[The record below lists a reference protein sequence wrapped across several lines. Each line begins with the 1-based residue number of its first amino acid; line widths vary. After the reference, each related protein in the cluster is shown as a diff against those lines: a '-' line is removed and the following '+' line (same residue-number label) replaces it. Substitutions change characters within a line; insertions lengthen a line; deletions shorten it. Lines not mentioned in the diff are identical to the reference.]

1 MSFSLKQLCGVII
14 QEDALPKSVLYSRI
28 ALFRLSPTHDAQG
41 DLGWGNYAVRLLLSP
56 DKEPSFQ
63 AVSEEHF

>member
-1 MSFSLKQLCGVII
+1 MSAVSTVQR
-14 QEDALPKSVLYSRI
+14 SR
-28 ALFRLSPTHDAQG
+28 DAQG

-63 AVSEEHF
+63 ALSEEHFRI